1 MTIKG
6 GMHSSPGGER
16 EGMILSTSG
25 LIEFLRVY
33 TFNRRVRTLE
43 GSLLNKTQ
51 FVKDH

>member
-1 MTIKG
+1 MTTKG
-6 GMHSSPGGER
+6 GNYSSPGGKR
-16 EGMILSTSG
+16 GGMIFSTSG
-25 LIEFLRVY
+25 VIEFLRVY